1 VSENIP
7 LVGEMGKN
15 RAQCAVQAASA
26 MAKLSAFLLSAVLL
40 AGFLVTAVPALAA
53 PEPAAPQAEKKRS
66 FKGWELYSWQEGTE
80 WRYSLLPGTNRL
92 KFESEIKNPKTSR
105 NLKEIEA
112 EINQLASSE
121 WLTWEGRGRDQKA
134 TANCALAYPPR
145 QTVLKLRAL
154 CARIGLHENDSFET
168 VDK

>member
-1 VSENIP
+1 
-7 LVGEMGKN
+7 M
-15 RAQCAVQAASA
+15 QCTVKAALA
-26 MAKLSAFLLSAVLL
+26 IATLSAFPL
-40 AGFLVTAVPALAA
+40 AGFFVTAVPALAA
-53 PEPAAPQAEKKRS
+53 PEPTSSQAEKKRA

-92 KFESEIKNPKTSR
+92 KFESEIKNPKISR

-112 EINQLASSE
+112 EINQLACGE
-121 WLTWEGRGRDQKA
+121 WLTWEGRGRDQKP
-134 TANCALAYPPR
+134 TANCSFAYPPR

-154 CARIGLHENDSFET
+154 CARIGLHESDSFET

>member
-7 LVGEMGKN
+7 LVGQMSKN
-15 RAQCAVQAASA
+15 QLQCAVKAALEIA
-26 MAKLSAFLLSAVLL
+26 TLSGIL
-40 AGFLVTAVPALAA
+40 ASSFFATAVPSIAA
-53 PEPAAPQAEKKRS
+53 PEPTSPQAEKKRA

-112 EINQLASSE
+112 EINQLACGE
-121 WLTWEGRGRDQKA
+121 WLTWEGRKRDQKP
-134 TANCALAYPPR
+134 TASCALAYPPR

-154 CARIGLHENDSFET
+154 CARIGLHETDSFET